1 MIWSNFGI
9 TQITWAAALRIFCN
23 RSHWYLGMP
32 YRRELQQWRCDLTKA
47 WTRVLVDSSGRNFL
61 VYVMVYRPRKASL
74 QTLTTWVSI
83 DIWLSNHV
91 PRLRTHSTG
100 FITAVSTAIDSM
112 QTLDNYWQEPMVRN
126 SVFVSLINRRW
137 EIIQMRTAAIHSSIT
152 LIASLWQ
159 VDESGLK

>member
-9 TQITWAAALRIFCN
+9 TQITWATALRIFSN
-23 RSHWYLGMP
+23 RSHWYLGIP

-47 WTRVLVDSSGRNFL
+47 WTRVLVDSSERNFL
-61 VYVMVYRPRKASL
+61 IYLMVYRPRKASL
-74 QTLTTWVSI
+74 QTLTTWVSL
-83 DIWLSNHV
+83 DIWLSNHA
-91 PRLRTHSTG
+91 PRLRTHLTG
-100 FITAVSTAIDSM
+100 FITAVPTAIDSM
-112 QTLDNYWQEPMVRN
+112 ETLHNCWQEPMIRN
-126 SVFVSLINRRW
+126 SVFFNRRW